1 MARRPIPDA
10 EWPAI
15 LESIIVDVTGVFA
28 SVEERLVHTVA
39 RELRAVDLSENQARL
54 DSLARLRLA
63 GEDAARE
70 VREETG
76 PLAEKVISRA
86 LASGESFAEAWVRG
100 LLGEVPGTH
109 LVHGAL
115 ATGLLVQDLHN
126 RFDDVTKRI
135 LRWPEDVY
143 RDVISRTTPGLLLGM
158 DTGRQAQARAWR
170 ELRRRGVT
178 GFVDRA
184 DRRWNL
190 ATYVEMATRT
200 ASHRAFTDSNLATL
214 GSFGIDLV
222 TAVGGKGQCEA
233 CGRWVGQVM
242 SQTGSGAR
250 TIEVEHAYRDG
261 VFVTVRV
268 KGSVDDA
275 IADGFLHPNAVLGDQ
290 PITMHGA
297 VESAVRSRYNGPA
310 YRITTRSGRSFT
322 VSPNHPVLTG
332 RGWLPAQG
340 VCEGDEM
347 VRTGFGEATGPAANV
362 ELDHMPSGT
371 AEMFDALATRGVLSR
386 VAVAGDD
393 LHGDAVWCERE
404 VDVVVPHD
412 GLLVEV
418 DAPFAEHGCEHDLVL
433 PDVQSSL
440 VAGLCA
446 GGLAGDGVDGAAP
459 VLGSLADRD
468 PVGLEPSADGRIGDV
483 VDAGEVLAR
492 HPGLVVADEVVGVE
506 RDWFHGWAYDF
517 QTSERAYS
525 LDSLLIHN
533 CRHTLVG
540 YFPGLNNDTGEPWTR
555 EAEDAQAGL
564 RALEVEV
571 RKAKRDLAGAL
582 NDDEAKAA
590 KRRVRDMQARIR
602 EHIKETGEPR
612 RREREQL
619 NYGHRTGA
627 R

>member
-1 MARRPIPDA
+1 MARRPVPDA
-10 EWPAI
+10 DWPAV
-15 LESIIVDVTGVFA
+15 LEAIIRDVTGVFA
-28 SVEERLVHTVA
+28 SVEERLVATVA
-39 RELRAVDLSENQARL
+39 REVRVLDLSENEARL

-63 GEDAARE
+63 GEAAARE
-70 VREETG
+70 VRVETG
-76 PLAEKVISRA
+76 PLAEQVVSRA
-86 LASGESFAEAWVRG
+86 LASGESFAEAWMRG
-100 LLGEVPGTH
+100 LLGDVPGTH
-109 LVHGAL
+109 LVHGAVASAL
-115 ATGLLVQDLHN
+115 MVQDLHN

-135 LRWPEDVY
+135 LRWPEDAY
-143 RDVISRTTPGLLLGM
+143 RDVIAQTTPGLLLGM

-178 GFVDRA
+178 GFTDKA
-184 DRRWNL
+184 GRRWNL

-214 GSFGIDLV
+214 GSYGIDLV

-275 IADGFLHPNAVLGDQ
+275 IADGLLHPNAVLGDQ
-290 PITMHGA
+290 PITPHGK
-297 VESAVRSRYNGPA
+297 VESASRARYSGPA
-310 YRITTRSGRSFT
+310 YRIVTKAGRSLT

-332 RGWLPAQG
+332 RGWLAAQE
-340 VCEGDEM
+340 VQQGDEM
-347 VRTGFGEATGPAANV
+347 VRTGVGEATAPGAHV
-362 ELDHMPSGT
+362 KFDDMPSST
-371 AEMFDALATRGVLSR
+371 ADLFDALAREGTLAR
-386 VAVAGDD
+386 VAATGDD

-418 DAPFAEHGCEHDLVL
+418 DAPLTEHSCQHDLVL
-433 PDVQSSL
+433 PDVQPARMTGL
-440 VAGLCA
+440 GAGD
-446 GGLAGDGVDGAAP
+446 LAGEGVDGAAP
-459 VLGSLADRD
+459 VLGALPDGDASRFEAS
-468 PVGLEPSADGRIGDV
+468 PDGRLGDA
-483 VDAGEVLAR
+483 VDSSEVLAR
-492 HPGLVVADEVVGVE
+492 HPGVVVADEVVSVE

-517 QTSERAYS
+517 QTSEGAYS

-540 YFPGLNNDTGEPWTR
+540 HFPGINNDTGEPWTQ

-582 NDDEAKAA
+582 NADEEKAA
-590 KRRVRDMQARIR
+590 RRRVRDMQARIR

>member
-1 MARRPIPDA
+1 MARRPLPDA
-10 EWPAI
+10 DWPAI
-15 LESIIVDVTGVFA
+15 LEAIIRDVTGVFA
-28 SVEERLVHTVA
+28 SVEERLVATVA
-39 RELRAVDLSENQARL
+39 REVRVLDLSENEARL

-70 VREETG
+70 VRAETG
-76 PLAEKVISRA
+76 PLAEQVISRA
-86 LASGESFAEAWVRG
+86 LTSGESFAEAWMRA
-100 LLGEVPGTH
+100 LLGEVPGTK

-115 ATGLLVQDLHN
+115 ASALLVQDLHA

-135 LRWPEDVY
+135 LRWPEDAY
-143 RDVISRTTPGLLLGM
+143 RDVIAQTTPGLLLGM

-178 GFVDRA
+178 GFVDSGG
-184 DRRWNL
+184 RRWNL

-242 SQTGSGAR
+242 SQTGTGAQTLR
-250 TIEVEHAYRDG
+250 LEHSIHDG
-261 VFVTVRV
+261 EFVTVRV

-275 IADGFLHPNAVLGDQ
+275 IADGFLHP
-290 PITMHGA
+290 
-297 VESAVRSRYNGPA
+297 
-310 YRITTRSGRSFT
+310 
-322 VSPNHPVLTG
+322 
-332 RGWLPAQG
+332 
-340 VCEGDEM
+340 
-347 VRTGFGEATGPAANV
+347 
-362 ELDHMPSGT
+362 
-371 AEMFDALATRGVLSR
+371 
-386 VAVAGDD
+386 
-393 LHGDAVWCERE
+393 
-404 VDVVVPHD
+404 
-412 GLLVEV
+412 
-418 DAPFAEHGCEHDLVL
+418 
-433 PDVQSSL
+433 
-440 VAGLCA
+440 
-446 GGLAGDGVDGAAP
+446 
-459 VLGSLADRD
+459 
-468 PVGLEPSADGRIGDV
+468 
-483 VDAGEVLAR
+483 
-492 HPGLVVADEVVGVE
+492 
-506 RDWFHGWAYDF
+506 
-517 QTSERAYS
+517 
-525 LDSLLIHN
+525 N

-555 EAEDAQAGL
+555 EAEDAQSGL

-571 RKAKRDLAGAL
+571 RKAKRDVAGAL

-602 EHIKETGEPR
+602 EHIEETGEPR